1 MSKIEER
8 LNEWVN
14 SLTIE
19 ELKFALIE
27 TTSMLMEFDEVS
39 YYDHHKSPIW
49 SNTGDNID
57 GTERVNKE
65 EE

>member
-1 MSKIEER
+1 MTKNEER

-19 ELKFALIE
+19 QLKFALIE
-27 TTSMLMEFDEVS
+27 TTTILMEFDEVS

-49 SNTGDNID
+49 SNTGDYID
-57 GTERVNKE
+57 GTDRVNE
-65 EE
+65 E